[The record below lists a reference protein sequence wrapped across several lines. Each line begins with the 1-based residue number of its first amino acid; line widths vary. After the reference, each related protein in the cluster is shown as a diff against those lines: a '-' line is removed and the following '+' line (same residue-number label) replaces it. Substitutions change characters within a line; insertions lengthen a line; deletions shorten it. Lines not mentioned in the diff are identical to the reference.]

1 MKKHMNTKQTHEGVD
16 KSNKEESESLS
27 DCINDLFQM
36 EFIEGEQVYACNVCN
51 KGFDMNEEI
60 KMHIEKEHKANIVQI
75 RKDIHEEDES
85 DSDSSSNDESYGEAW
100 LAKYDNDGNFMG

>member
-36 EFIEGEQVYACNVCN
+36 EFIEGEQVMQCAMCVI
-51 KGFDMNEEI
+51 KGLILMT
-60 KMHIEKEHKANIVQI
+60 K
-75 RKDIHEEDES
+75 
-85 DSDSSSNDESYGEAW
+85 
-100 LAKYDNDGNFMG
+100 